1 MDAASPTLRESVRAM
16 PGPVWVLFAG
26 TFVNRLGTFVLPF
39 FTLYLTRRGFSA
51 PQAGV
56 AIGAWGLGGLVAQ
69 SFGGLLADRF
79 GRRTTIALSM
89 LGAGALTIALWR
101 ADTLALIYPLMFAL
115 ATVGELHRPASGA
128 LIADLVPSEG
138 RVAAFTVF
146 RLAINV
152 GWAAGLALGGLLAEN
167 SFGLLFLGD
176 AATSMTFGV
185 ISLLALPQGTRS
197 RRREETGLPSVRST
211 ILADRGF
218 LLFLAGAFL
227 ASCVYAQNVSSLP
240 LHVRDSGY
248 GPSTYGV
255 VQSLNGVIVV
265 LAELP
270 VIAWA
275 QRQDRLRIVGVG
287 QLLIGVGFASLLV
300 AGTFPLLVGMVVV
313 WTMGEILSSSASLAI
328 AADRAPEHARGRYQS
343 ALGSAWS
350 LAFMAGP
357 VLGTIVYSV
366 SPTALW
372 AASGVI
378 GVLALTLSLMAGR
391 HPTPA
396 VSGAPDTPLRPAAEP
411 VEPGAVDAPST

>member
-1 MDAASPTLRESVRAM
+1 MDAAAPTLRESVRMM
-16 PGPVWVLFAG
+16 PGPAWVLFAG

-51 PQAGV
+51 PQAGI

-69 SFGGLLADRF
+69 GLGGLLADRF
-79 GRRTTIALSM
+79 GRRNTIALSM

-101 ADTLALIYPLMFAL
+101 ADTLAMIYPLMFAL
-115 ATVGELHRPASGA
+115 ATVGELHRPASAA

-167 SFGLLFLGD
+167 SFAFLFLGD
-176 AATSMTFGV
+176 AATSMTFGL
-185 ISLLALPQGTRS
+185 ISLFALPHGTRS
-197 RRREETGLPSVRST
+197 KRGEEAGLPSVRST

-227 ASCVYAQNVSSLP
+227 ASCAYAQNVSSLP

-275 QRQDRLRIVGVG
+275 QRQDRLRVVGLG
-287 QLLIGVGFASLLV
+287 QLLIGLGFASLFV
-300 AGTFPLLVGMVVV
+300 AVTLPLLVGMVVI
-313 WTMGEILSSSASLAI
+313 WTFGEILAASASMAI

-343 ALGSAWS
+343 ALGATWS
-350 LAFMAGP
+350 VAFMVGP
-357 VLGTIVYSV
+357 VVGTIVYSV
-366 SPTALW
+366 NPAVLW
-372 AASGVI
+372 VACGVV
-378 GVLALTLSLMAGR
+378 GVLALGLSLAAGR
-391 HPTPA
+391 YSTPA
-396 VSGAPDTPLRPAAEP
+396 VAAPEAPVPVPL
-411 VEPGAVDAPST
+411 EPGVDAGVVDVPPR